1 MQRYFALIALFVFSL
16 PIGLS
21 ITGCVTNQGAYCNGV
36 GYGPKLTDV
45 SYIAL
50 GPQNTGVS
58 LAWGQT
64 GQIGSPTAYN
74 CKGSTQSV
82 SKYTYGST
90 NISLADISP
99 TGALCGGTWNRNSQ
113 GGIADYTICSP
124 PSGASTS
131 AGCSSTTCGVV
142 QVTATGAA
150 VTSNPVNI
158 YVHPPISS
166 ITIGSTTNYPYPT
179 GCTSQGVTL
188 PTPLTNYTT
197 VTDSGGHTL
206 PTTGTNNVVGT
217 VTYTPVTSSVVTID
231 NTSDTTDTSGNP
243 NGTATA
249 NLPGSTVINATVSQ
263 VTSAA
268 GYFFTCPPANI
279 ALAINGSTSATITA
293 SSPQTIAA
301 TITDTN
307 GKTLTGVTLD
317 YASTQP
323 QNLSVSSAGVVSTTY
338 PSTATVTAMCQPSTC
353 NPSPVNIL
361 GQNGNGLPITANP
374 LSVNSS
380 GRSSNLLWMASPQS
394 PYFSQVDLTT
404 GAIGSPVKLPYT
416 PNSMVADQAGTNIY
430 FGSYRELMVYGASG
444 NTLSKEDTN
453 VPGVVLAVSPD
464 STTVVINDQLRQVI
478 YLYTNSSGAYTSI
491 GGLATRAQFSP
502 DGKNVYIIGPDSLY
516 VHNANTGWS
525 TYSLS
530 NQPTFSCTLDNN
542 RPTTVTTNNNTTS
555 YSYDPAYDPFCG
567 PDLTV
572 TVPSVG
578 TFLSGSATSA
588 RSFCANN
595 NVNPPYFPPAADS
608 NTSGGATDHLT
619 ATPDGKH
626 ILGANK
632 TTLSDISYTDSSG
645 LIVPTG
651 PCPSVSDTNSLTF
664 NTALTP
670 TSLPSTISPTE
681 IDQVVSSPDSK
692 TAFVA
697 YTATSASGL
706 LPYYLPSTSS
716 ATAGTLGTIQLSS
729 GAVDP
734 IAGIFSPDGSIFFV
748 STTGDSLVHQV
759 TVSSLTDSGT
769 TINPKLTDDKGNA
782 VAPKFFAVKSRSAP

>member
-45 SYIAL
+45 SYITL
-50 GPQNTGVS
+50 GPQNTGIS
-58 LAWGQT
+58 LSWGQT

-90 NISLADISP
+90 NISMADISP

-131 AGCSSTTCGVV
+131 AGCTSTTCGVV
-142 QVTATGAA
+142 QITATGAA
-150 VTSNPVNI
+150 TTSNPVNI

-166 ITIGSTTNYPYPT
+166 IVVNATKAGQDSYPDY
-179 GCTSQGVTL
+179 CISQGNTL
-188 PTPLTNYTT
+188 PHPLTYYTT
-197 VTDSGGHTL
+197 VTGANGNTIDSSY
-206 PTTGTNNVVGT
+206 VGT
-217 VTYTPVTSSVVTID
+217 VTYTPVTSSIVTID
-231 NTSDTTDTSGNP
+231 NTSDTTDTTGNP

-268 GYFFTCPPANI
+268 GYFFTCPPKSI
-279 ALAINGSTSATITA
+279 ALAINGSDSATITA
-293 SSPQTIAA
+293 SSPQTITA

-307 GKTLTGVTLD
+307 NKSLTGVTLD

-404 GAIGSPVKLPYT
+404 GAIASPVKLPYT

-502 DGKNVYIIGPDSLY
+502 DGKTVYIIGPDHLY
-516 VHNANTGWS
+516 IHNANTGWS
-525 TYSLS
+525 TGNEYDISSIEPS
-530 NQPTFSCTLDNN
+530 NTCTLNN
-542 RPTTVTTNNNTTS
+542 NVSPTTVT
-555 YSYDPAYDPFCG
+555 YDPFCG
-567 PDLTV
+567 PNLTV
-572 TVPSVG
+572 TVPSVAA
-578 TFLSGSATSA
+578 FLSGTSTVA
-588 RSFCANN
+588 RGFCA
-595 NVNPPYFPPAADS
+595 D
-608 NTSGGATDHLT
+608 TSGTTPVYYPSAANVGTTTTALT
-619 ATPDGKH
+619 ATPNGKH
-626 ILGANK
+626 ILGAD
-632 TTLSDISYTDSSG
+632 TSTFSDILLYSDTSNSTTG
-645 LIVPTG
+645 APTG
-651 PCPSVSDTNSLTF
+651 PCPSANTGFTIGTTFTPSSLGVS
-664 NTALTP
+664 
-670 TSLPSTISPTE
+670 PSE
-681 IDQVVSSPDSK
+681 IDQVVASPDSS
-692 TAFVA
+692 TAFVT
-697 YTATSASGL
+697 YTASSASGA
-706 LPYYLPSTSS
+706 LPYYQPST
-716 ATAGTLGTIQLSS
+716 GTLKTLQLSS

-748 STTGDSLVHQV
+748 STTGDNLVHQV
-759 TVSSLTDSGT
+759 TVSSFVDSGT
-769 TINPKLTDDKGNA
+769 TINPKLTDATGNA
-782 VAPKFFAVKSRSAP
+782 VAPQFFAVKSRSAP